1 MALRHDAAQDHLYRA
16 DLSDKRVLVVDRH
29 APARDAM
36 RLMLANLGITKVH
49 GAGSSLEVLRQAR
62 ASTFDIILSD
72 YMLEDGRDGQQLLE
86 ELRLQKLVPLSTV
99 FIIVTSER
107 GYHNVLGVAE
117 LAPDDYLVKPFT
129 ADQLQARLGKAL
141 FRKNDIAQILRS
153 MDTGAYLKALV
164 ACDDYLQGEG
174 DFVTDVLRIKG
185 EMLNALGR
193 SDDAIAH
200 FREVLGMRPLPW
212 AKMGLAVALRA
223 KNELG
228 EAESLTR
235 EVIRE
240 HKHFLSAH
248 DFLARV
254 LEQSGKL
261 VEAQQALIKAA
272 TISPHNTLRQRV
284 VGDIAVR
291 NGDLETAERAYQTA
305 LNRSRGSSISS
316 TDDYANLSR
325 VLIRQNKAVQA
336 RNVAQELRRERKLD
350 RASEV
355 AALTIDSLAYQ
366 SEGNEAAARNSLT
379 KALGT
384 RDGMDGLS
392 EKLTVDLAHAA
403 LAIGESATAN
413 ELLRQVVAENP
424 DDAAL
429 HQMVESAY
437 SRVGDAGSGKAL
449 VEAVGKEI
457 IRINNQGVLL
467 ARAGDFEGSVNLLAQ
482 AAEQMP
488 NIQFLVNASNATFT
502 LIDRKGWQQDLA
514 ERGLGFLL
522 RAEQKDPKHPKVV
535 NAYDF
540 FQSVA
545 QKYGIAVKPLRSMV
559 LDGSRRGARS

>member
-1 MALRHDAAQDHLYRA
+1 
-16 DLSDKRVLVVDRH
+16 
-29 APARDAM
+29 
-36 RLMLANLGITKVH
+36 
-49 GAGSSLEVLRQAR
+49 
-62 ASTFDIILSD
+62 
-72 YMLEDGRDGQQLLE
+72 
-86 ELRLQKLVPLSTV
+86 
-99 FIIVTSER
+99 
-107 GYHNVLGVAE
+107 
-117 LAPDDYLVKPFT
+117 
-129 ADQLQARLGKAL
+129 
-141 FRKNDIAQILRS
+141 
-153 MDTGAYLKALV
+153 
-164 ACDDYLQGEG
+164 
-174 DFVTDVLRIKG
+174 
-185 EMLNALGR
+185 
-193 SDDAIAH
+193 
-200 FREVLGMRPLPW
+200 
-212 AKMGLAVALRA
+212 
-223 KNELG
+223 
-228 EAESLTR
+228 
-235 EVIRE
+235 
-240 HKHFLSAH
+240 
-248 DFLARV
+248 V
-254 LEQSGKL
+254 LEHSGKL
-261 VEAQQALIKAA
+261 VEAQQALTEAA

-291 NGDLETAERAYQTA
+291 NGDLNTAERAYQTA

-366 SEGNEAAARNSLT
+366 SEGNEVAARNSLN

-392 EKLTVDLAHAA
+392 DKLTVDLAHAA

-413 ELLRQVVAENP
+413 ELLRQVIAENP
-424 DDAAL
+424 DDLAL

-437 SRVGDAGSGKAL
+437 ARVGNAGSGTAL

-457 IRINNQGVLL
+457 IQINNQGVLL

-488 NIQFLVNASNATFT
+488 NIQFLVNASNASFT
-502 LIDRKGWQQDLA
+502 LIDRKGWQQDIA

-522 RAEQKDPKHPKVV
+522 RAEQKDPKHPKVI

-559 LDGSRRGARS
+559 LEGSRRGKG